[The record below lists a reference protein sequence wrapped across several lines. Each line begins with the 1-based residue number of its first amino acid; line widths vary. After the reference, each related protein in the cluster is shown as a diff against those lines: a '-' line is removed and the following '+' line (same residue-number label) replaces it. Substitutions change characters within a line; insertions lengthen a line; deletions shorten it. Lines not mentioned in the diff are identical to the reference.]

1 MIQVE
6 KRRARTSG
14 GEIRYVDVGEG
25 PAVLLLHGFPLSS
38 FTWRDLIP
46 LLETRFRVIAPDLLG
61 AGDSDKPDDAPL
73 HIRAQSGYVRE
84 LLDGVGIE
92 RFAVVGASHG
102 GGIAQLL
109 AMEGPGVDALVLLN
123 PICFEQ
129 WPSDQIRQVQANE
142 PGGDEDERL
151 AYALLRA
158 GLDISIRQTTLD
170 EAVVDEYF
178 RPYRGEQGARAFFRS
193 IRAIDGVGLA
203 GREPDLAGLEIPV
216 MILWGED
223 DAFMPTAAAERL
235 GEAIPTSTLGLVP
248 GCGHLLFEDAAATIG
263 PMIYEYLRARYLQEP
278 HGGHGDGDGSGIV
291 TIQLERRPPWVDL
304 AEHEE
309 DD

>member
-1 MIQVE
+1 VIQAE
-6 KRRARTSG
+6 KRRIRTSG
-14 GEIRYVDVGEG
+14 GEISYVDVGDG

-38 FTWRDLIP
+38 FTWRELIP
-46 LLETRFRVIAPDLLG
+46 LLETRFRVVVPDLLG
-61 AGDSDKPDDAPL
+61 AGDSDKPEDAPL
-73 HIRAQSGYVRE
+73 HIRAQAGYVRE
-84 LLDGVGIE
+84 LLAGIGIE

-102 GGIAQLL
+102 GGVAQLL
-109 AMEGPGVDALVLLN
+109 AIEGAGVDAMVLLN
-123 PICFEQ
+123 PICFDH

-142 PGGDEDERL
+142 PGGNEDERL

-158 GLDISIRQTTLD
+158 GLDISIRQGRLD

-193 IRAIDGVGLA
+193 IRAIDGIGLS
-203 GREPDLAGLEIPV
+203 GREPDLARLEIPV

-223 DAFMPTAAAERL
+223 DAFMPVAAAERL
-235 GEAIPTSTLGLVP
+235 SEAIPTSTLGLVP

-263 PMIYEYLRARYLQEP
+263 PMIYEYLRARYLREP
-278 HGGHGDGDGSGIV
+278 HGHGDGEVSGIV

-304 AEHEE
+304 AEYEE